1 MANKSKPDW
10 ERKLMNNRWIFFV
23 LAVVFVA
30 IAYGFA
36 SLAINYGSSW
46 QYALAIIFLI
56 WAAKELKRGMTNLIR
71 K

>member
-1 MANKSKPDW
+1 
-10 ERKLMNNRWIFFV
+10 MNNRWIFFV
-23 LAVVFVA
+23 LAVVFLA

-36 SLAINYGSSW
+36 SLAINYGSYW

-56 WAAKELKRGMTNLIR
+56 WAAKELKRGVTNLIR

>member
-1 MANKSKPDW
+1 MANKPKPDW

-23 LAVVFVA
+23 LAVVFLA

-36 SLAINYGSSW
+36 SLAINYGSFW
-46 QYALAIIFLI
+46 QYVLAFVFLI
-56 WAAKELKRGMTNLIR
+56 MAAKELKRGVTNLIH